1 MSEGLQNKP
10 IVNQMPGEADSL
22 PAALAALLG
31 HHGLKTDK
39 LIPAKIVNFD
49 RNKNIATVQPQ
60 IMLVD
65 TSDNSRMRNQIAQVP
80 VMSLGGGGFHI
91 SFPLKKDDLG
101 WILAA
106 DRDLSLF
113 LQTLKAAIPN
123 TGRKHSFSDSW
134 FIPDVFRNYTIN
146 DADSAAM
153 VIQSTDGTTRI
164 AISEGQI
171 NITAPTGVLVT
182 TPLATFSQDIRV
194 KRNLQVDGTATI
206 TGATTVNGG
215 FNASGSGASSVT
227 LPSNTTIGG
236 VVVVGHG
243 HISSGAGS
251 RTSGG
256 MIS

>member
-10 IVNQMPGEADSL
+10 IVNQMPGEADTL
-22 PAALAALLG
+22 PAALAAVFG

-39 LIPAKIVNFD
+39 LIPAEIVGFD
-49 RNKNIATVQPQ
+49 RVKNIATVQPM

-65 TSDNSRMRNQIAQVP
+65 VSDQSRMRNPISQVP

-91 SFPLKKDDLG
+91 SFPLKKGDLG

-113 LQTLKAAIPN
+113 LQSLTASIPN

-134 FIPDVFRNYTIN
+134 FIPDVFRKYTIN
-146 DADSAAM
+146 AADSAAM

-164 AISEGQI
+164 SISEGVI
-171 NITAPTGVLVT
+171 NITAPTSVKVD
-182 TPLATFSQDIRV
+182 TPKATFTHDVEIQG
-194 KRNLQVDGTATI
+194 NLTVDQNMTV

-215 FNASGSGASSVT
+215 FNANGSGAAGVT
-227 LPSNTTIGG
+227 LPTQTTIGG
-236 VVVVGHG
+236 IVVYGHG